1 MNEVIWS
8 FTALA
13 QLRAIR
19 AYIAQFNPQAA
30 ENMARRLLAPGNSL
44 RNFPYRGRPVPGTP
58 MRELTVIN
66 PYIIRYEVSR
76 NEAHP
81 ANPTRVTLA
90 HGSLSGP
97 IVRCSPVSRPKNR
110 SAPAPVARGSVR

>member
-1 MNEVIWS
+1 MSFPSAADEVVNEVIWS

-66 PYIIRYEVSR
+66 PVHYPIRGE
-76 NEAHP
+76 P
-81 ANPTRVTLA
+81 
-90 HGSLSGP
+90 
-97 IVRCSPVSRPKNR
+97 
-110 SAPAPVARGSVR
+110 